1 MKSLA
6 EAQKVTTRVEIDPG
20 AGFCPG
26 VRRAIRQAE
35 EEIRKG
41 GDLAVIGEL
50 IHNRREIRRLE
61 GLGIELV
68 DQEALAEAQ
77 SLKAIAPYRRLMI
90 RAHGLPKKLYQ
101 RLQAEGYEVIDG
113 TCPVVERSQRL
124 VRRYFERGYQVVI
137 VGKPHHPEVVAL
149 VGQVEGPVW
158 VAMEP
163 EDVQDLD
170 PGRPVLLMAQTTI
183 EPERFERI
191 RQELENRVETLEVRN
206 TICKAISGRHAQVR
220 DFAARHDVVIFVGGR
235 NSSNTKVLFGVCKSV
250 NPRSHWIESEDEIER
265 DWFVGAATVGVSG
278 SASTPPW
285 QLEQVAR
292 YVEHLVGSRR

>member
-1 MKSLA
+1 METIA
-6 EAQKVTTRVEIDPG
+6 EARKIETRVEIDPG

-68 DQEALAEAQ
+68 DQETLAKAQ
-77 SLKAIAPYRRLMI
+77 SLRAVAPYRRLMV
-90 RAHGLPKKLYQ
+90 RAHGLPKGLYE
-101 RLQAEGYEVIDG
+101 RLRAEGYEIVDG
-113 TCPVVERSQRL
+113 TCPVVERSQRF

-149 VGQVEGPVW
+149 VGQVDGPVW

-163 EDVQDLD
+163 EDVRDLD
-170 PGRPVLLMAQTTI
+170 PQRPVLLMAQTTI
-183 EPERFERI
+183 EPERFERV
-191 RQELENRVETLEVRN
+191 RRYLEEMAETLEVRN
-206 TICKAISGRHAQVR
+206 TICKAISGRHEQVR
-220 DFAARHDVVIFVGGR
+220 EFAVRHDVVIFVGGR
-235 NSSNTKVLFGVCKSV
+235 NSSNTKLLFGVCKSV
-250 NPRSHWIESEDEIER
+250 NPRSYWIESEDEIQR
-265 DWFVGAATVGVSG
+265 DWFSGAETVGVSG

-292 YVEHLVGSRR
+292 YVEHLVSR

>member
-158 VAMEP
+158 
-163 EDVQDLD
+163 
-170 PGRPVLLMAQTTI
+170 
-183 EPERFERI
+183 
-191 RQELENRVETLEVRN
+191 
-206 TICKAISGRHAQVR
+206 
-220 DFAARHDVVIFVGGR
+220 
-235 NSSNTKVLFGVCKSV
+235 
-250 NPRSHWIESEDEIER
+250 W
-265 DWFVGAATVGVSG
+265 
-278 SASTPPW
+278 PW
-285 QLEQVAR
+285 
-292 YVEHLVGSRR
+292 SRRMFRIWIRDAPCC

>member
-1 MKSLA
+1 
-6 EAQKVTTRVEIDPG
+6 
-20 AGFCPG
+20 
-26 VRRAIRQAE
+26 
-35 EEIRKG
+35 
-41 GDLAVIGEL
+41 
-50 IHNRREIRRLE
+50 
-61 GLGIELV
+61 
-68 DQEALAEAQ
+68 
-77 SLKAIAPYRRLMI
+77 
-90 RAHGLPKKLYQ
+90 
-101 RLQAEGYEVIDG
+101 
-113 TCPVVERSQRL
+113 
-124 VRRYFERGYQVVI
+124 
-137 VGKPHHPEVVAL
+137 
-149 VGQVEGPVW
+149 
-158 VAMEP
+158 MEP

-250 NPRSHWIESEDEIER
+250 NSRSHWIESEDEIER

-292 YVEHLVGSRR
+292 YVEHLVGNRR